1 MLLEVLL
8 SALALM
14 CIFEG
19 FWYFAFPELTRRM
32 LAYAV
37 TRPSGSLR
45 IAGFS
50 MIAVGVIILTLV
62 DAFVK

>member
-1 MLLEVLL
+1 MIEILL
-8 SALALM
+8 SAFALM

-37 TRPSGSLR
+37 TRPGSSLR
-45 IAGFS
+45 LAGFS
-50 MIAVGVIILTLV
+50 MIAIGVVVLTLV
-62 DAFVK
+62 DNFVR